1 MTFTE
6 ISTNDYPLFHDLLND
21 YYREGEDEGT
31 EQEVIDS
38 FIKLLFDKVTGREID
53 GCIVKENGEALGFAL
68 WAVDREGFDF
78 SEIPGYGTVLEI
90 GIVKQY
96 RNRRYGVKLMS
107 HIEDKLFE
115 KGITDC
121 YVSAY
126 GPAQEFWSRCGFED
140 SGRTAGNGLPIMIKS
155 IKKPENSRC
164 IVRQAT
170 TEI

>member
-38 FIKLLFDKVTGREID
+38 FIMLLFDKVTGREID

-96 RNRRYGVKLMS
+96 RNRGYGL
-107 HIEDKLFE
+107 KLFE
-115 KGITDC
+115 KSQRKEGC
-121 YVSAY
+121 
-126 GPAQEFWSRCGFED
+126 E
-140 SGRTAGNGLPIMIKS
+140 
-155 IKKPENSRC
+155 
-164 IVRQAT
+164 
-170 TEI
+170 

>member
-1 MTFTE
+1 MVVEIEFTE
-6 ISTNDYPLFHDLLND
+6 INVNNFSVFHELMND

-53 GCIVKENGEALGFAL
+53 GCIVKENGEVLGFAL

-78 SEIPGYGTVLEI
+78 SEIPGYGTILEI

-96 RNRRYGVKLMS
+96 RNRGYGVKLES
-107 HIEDKLFE
+107 YIENKLLE

-121 YVSAY
+121 YVSAF
-126 GPAQEFWSRCGFED
+126 GPAQEFWTRCGFAD
-140 SGRTAGNGLPIMIKS
+140 SEKTADNGLPIMIK
-155 IKKPENSRC
+155 
-164 IVRQAT
+164 
-170 TEI
+170 EIR